1 MGVHYVVFDGMV
13 GPDLVVVFDEDCKY
27 EWMVLE
33 PEKYEASS
41 EELDARFKLVFT
53 DQNFND
59 KDKKLLRQYL
69 VNRERYTE
77 GLDLTVMDTIKI
89 RLFTEEERT
98 QLANSGDDRAL
109 TLNIINTALTDC
121 RFIQHGRLLLV
132 RDGA

>member
-1 MGVHYVVFDGMV
+1 MGVHFVVFDGMV

-41 EELDARFKLVFT
+41 EELDARFKFVYT

-59 KDKKLLRQYL
+59 KDRKLLRQYL

-77 GLDLTVMDTIKI
+77 GLDLTVMDAIKI
-89 RLFTEEERT
+89 RLLTEEERT